1 MWVEGSRSQLWRI
14 SSGRGLRLV
23 SGGRSAGGCLL
34 LQAENGKK
42 TLSRYRADW
51 KHSRMLLDADLRML
65 FLESGT
71 SHSGDANSFSPS
83 ELLLWPGSDTE
94 PLDIS
99 LDSRVGRTSSSFPS
113 AVTNIL
119 GVEAKGKGDNR
130 SVGKYPKLTSLFLH
144 GSRLGDVGERV
155 ESFGGEALALFVL

>member
-1 MWVEGSRSQLWRI
+1 MWVEGSRSRLWRI
-14 SSGRGLRLV
+14 SSGRGLHLV
-23 SGGRSAGGCLL
+23 SGGRSVGGCLL
-34 LQAENGKK
+34 LQDRENGRKA
-42 TLSRYRADW
+42 LSRYCADW
-51 KHSRMLLDADLRML
+51 KHSQMLLDADLRML

-71 SHSGDANSFSPS
+71 SHSGAANSFSPS

-119 GVEAKGKGDNR
+119 GVEAKR
-130 SVGKYPKLTSLFLH
+130 Q
-144 GSRLGDVGERV
+144 R
-155 ESFGGEALALFVL
+155 

>member
-1 MWVEGSRSQLWRI
+1 
-14 SSGRGLRLV
+14 
-23 SGGRSAGGCLL
+23 
-34 LQAENGKK
+34 
-42 TLSRYRADW
+42 
-51 KHSRMLLDADLRML
+51 MLLDADLRML

-83 ELLLWPGSDTE
+83 ELLLWPSSDTE
-94 PLDIS
+94 PLDSS
-99 LDSRVGRTSSSFPS
+99 LDSRVGRASSSFPS

>member
-1 MWVEGSRSQLWRI
+1 
-14 SSGRGLRLV
+14 
-23 SGGRSAGGCLL
+23 
-34 LQAENGKK
+34 
-42 TLSRYRADW
+42 
-51 KHSRMLLDADLRML
+51 MLLDADLRML

-119 GVEAKGKGDNR
+119 GVEAKGKGDDR
-130 SVGKYPKLTSLFLH
+130 LAGKYPKLTSLLLH
-144 GSRLGDVGERV
+144 GSRLGDVGERIK
-155 ESFGGEALALFVL
+155 SFGGEAFALFVL